1 MGHHARLW
9 SSKDRKSAKEE
20 VEVASSV
27 TTTITYS
34 HILRGLEWTADDYRF
49 LMGITGSAD
58 NHRTTADVS
67 RSPKTTADS
76 DSALTDLYDYY
87 WELL

>member
-1 MGHHARLW
+1 MATG
-9 SSKDRKSAKEE
+9 
-20 VEVASSV
+20 V

-34 HILRGLEWTADDYRF
+34 QILRGLEWTADDYRY
-49 LMGITGSAD
+49 LMGLTVSAD
-58 NHRTTADVS
+58 NHKTTADDS